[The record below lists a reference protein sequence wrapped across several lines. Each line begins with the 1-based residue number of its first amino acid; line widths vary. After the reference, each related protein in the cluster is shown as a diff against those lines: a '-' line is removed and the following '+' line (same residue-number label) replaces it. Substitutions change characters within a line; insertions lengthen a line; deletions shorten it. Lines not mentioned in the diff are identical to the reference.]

1 MPAELEQNKGPDAT
15 EFDGKGSL
23 LVVTV
28 TLLPNVGTEPMVKPV
43 SVTVTAVLAASAV
56 PPVVM
61 MMEVAPGSCEVRVAL
76 AVESVAVGAGDVAKK
91 PDG

>member
-1 MPAELEQNKGPDAT
+1 MLPDEIADDIPST
-15 EFDGKGSL
+15 D
-23 LVVTV
+23 VCTV
-28 TLLPNVGTEPMVKPV
+28 TEELPAVAAPMVRPA

-61 MMEVAPGSCEVRVAL
+61 IMEVAPGAPGASVAPP
-76 AVESVAVGAGDVAKK
+76 VESVAVGVGVVAKK

>member
-1 MPAELEQNKGPDAT
+1 
-15 EFDGKGSL
+15 
-23 LVVTV
+23 
-28 TLLPNVGTEPMVKPV
+28 MVNPE

-61 MMEVAPGSCEVRVAL
+61 TMEVTPGACGVKEAL
-76 AVESVAVGAGDVAKK
+76 AVESVAVGAGDMAKK